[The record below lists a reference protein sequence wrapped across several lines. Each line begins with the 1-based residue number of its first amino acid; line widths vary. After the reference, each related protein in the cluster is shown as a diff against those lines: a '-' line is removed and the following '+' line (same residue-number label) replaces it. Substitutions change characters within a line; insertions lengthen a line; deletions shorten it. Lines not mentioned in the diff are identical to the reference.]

1 MADIRVTDLKLRLCA
16 IEMEALAAMTPSTS
30 STAYP
35 RWTAKHDGEYPYWIN
50 RVFSLAAVEGYDV
63 DYGEEMSV
71 YEYVIATRLVVAHV
85 TAEYEGEVSEA
96 LDEYLP
102 QVVEYADSRELL
114 QSDSYSTP
122 MPYLIRAS
130 FAQGVGFNI
139 FSPSPGGV
147 QQLGAEF
154 QWRCQFNRKLTQAYI

>member
-1 MADIRVTDLKLRLCA
+1 MANVSVTDLKLRLCA
-16 IEMEALAAMTPSTS
+16 IEREALAALTPTVL

-35 RWTAKHDGEYPYWIN
+35 RWTAKHDGDMPYWIN
-50 RVFSLAAVEGYDV
+50 RVFSFGTVEGYDA
-63 DYGEEMSV
+63 DYGEELSL
-71 YEYVIATRLVVAHV
+71 YEYMVATRLVVAHA

-102 QVVEYADSRELL
+102 QVVEYTDSRELL
-114 QSDSYSTP
+114 QSASYLTP

-130 FAQGVGFNI
+130 FAQGVGFTL

-147 QQLGAEF
+147 QQVGADF
-154 QWRCQFNRKLTQAYI
+154 QWRCQFNRKLIQAYL